1 MKKTLIA
8 SILSTLFL
16 TACVGNKQDNSAVL
30 TDSGLN
36 PQNFVTDINGKKTG
50 LFVLKNKN
58 NMEVCVTNFGGRIV
72 SVMAPDRN
80 GVMRDVVLGF
90 DSIQDYIKYPSD
102 YGASIGRY
110 ANRIANGRFTLDGTT
125 FNCHR
130 TITDIVCTVVLRDS
144 SM

>member
-58 NMEVCVTNFGGRIV
+58 NMEVCVTNFGGRIYNPQIEMFAHFKTK
-72 SVMAPDRN
+72 SS
-80 GVMRDVVLGF
+80 F
-90 DSIQDYIKYPSD
+90 HKTK
-102 YGASIGRY
+102 
-110 ANRIANGRFTLDGTT
+110 RI
-125 FNCHR
+125 
-130 TITDIVCTVVLRDS
+130 I
-144 SM
+144 

>member
-1 MKKTLIA
+1 
-8 SILSTLFL
+8 
-16 TACVGNKQDNSAVL
+16 
-30 TDSGLN
+30 
-36 PQNFVTDINGKKTG
+36 
-50 LFVLKNKN
+50 
-58 NMEVCVTNFGGRIV
+58 MEVCVTNFGGRIV

-102 YGASIGRY
+102 YGASIGRMQTELQTDVLHWTVQL
-110 ANRIANGRFTLDGTT
+110 I
-125 FNCHR
+125 NCHR

>member
-50 LFVLKNKN
+50 LFVLKNKKQHGS
-58 NMEVCVTNFGGRIV
+58 VCYQLRRTNRFG
-72 SVMAPDRN
+72 
-80 GVMRDVVLGF
+80 
-90 DSIQDYIKYPSD
+90 
-102 YGASIGRY
+102 
-110 ANRIANGRFTLDGTT
+110 DGS
-125 FNCHR
+125 R
-130 TITDIVCTVVLRDS
+130 P
-144 SM
+144 